1 MADYVSNY
9 SGDQID
15 EAVSRALPGGA
26 LDTGKAPAGFGLGS
40 ASTDKVIT
48 SKAEMDAIRV
58 NGWCYY
64 NGAESLVAEAN
75 VQRAT
80 IRTDTSG
87 RTVTQTAYPFMAALY
102 QNCTLQ
108 RTLVDAIASNQTKEW
123 GAWEWVNPPMILGW
137 EYRTTERYQG
147 KPVYVQMRE
156 SGSLAIGTSS
166 SPANTHIEGFS
177 GRVETVVRDEL
188 YIVPINNVGYQYKN
202 ILVDDSGKILCWT
215 RTSLPAQTNPEN
227 AWAFCTYRCFAD
239 MSAYKGRACI
249 WYTKN
254 TD

>member
-15 EAVSRALPGGA
+15 EAVGRALPGGA

-40 ASTDKVIT
+40 ASTDKIIT
-48 SKAEMDAIRV
+48 SKAELDAIRV

-64 NGAESLVAEAN
+64 SSTEPLVNEAN
-75 VQRAT
+75 ARYAT

-87 RTVTQTAYPFMAALY
+87 RTVTQTAYLFLSTLY

-108 RTLVDAIASNQTKEW
+108 RTLLDTVASTEW

-137 EYRTTERYQG
+137 EYRTTERYLG
-147 KPVYVQMRE
+147 KPVY
-156 SGSLAIGTSS
+156 A
-166 SPANTHIEGFS
+166 
-177 GRVETVVRDEL
+177 RV
-188 YIVPINNVGYQYKN
+188 INAGYLPN
-202 ILVDDSGKILCWT
+202 ASGKYVEHGIANIQQVVDAKLLCT
-215 RTSLPAQTNPEN
+215 NADVAGDYTSVKSVTGFGVDK
-227 AWAFCTYRCFAD
+227 WAYYFDTSDDRSTYTANIV
-239 MSAYKGRACI
+239 MK
-249 WYTKN
+249 YTKT